1 MKTIAIASF
10 KGGVGKTTTAV
21 NMAAI
26 LATEHDKRV
35 LLVDADGQANATKSL
50 LPVREGEE
58 NLTLSDYLRTDAPET
73 WRRYVS
79 PTTFRGLDIVA
90 GDSGLWAL
98 EMSGGVSNK
107 LLREMRDCV
116 IESGDYDFIIID
128 CPTGVP
134 IGAVS
139 GLLAAN
145 EVIIPAQLDGYSEDG
160 AMEMVAQVEGLHAAN
175 PALRI
180 AGILLTRWQKSD
192 HSTRHERALRER
204 FGIHVFSSHIRYSG
218 KVPES
223 SGNNTTVSAYSPRSG
238 AAVDY
243 RRFVRE
249 YLLAEEAS
257 QDGR

>member
-10 KGGVGKTTTAV
+10 KGGVGKTTTAI

-50 LPVREGEE
+50 LPVREQEPA
-58 NLTLSDYLRTDAPET
+58 LTLTDFFRADLPDM
-73 WRRYVS
+73 WRQYVS
-79 PTTFRGLDIVA
+79 PTTFRGLDIIP
-90 GDSGLWAL
+90 GDSSLWAL
-98 EMSGGVSNK
+98 EMSGGVRNN
-107 LLREMRDCV
+107 LLRDMRNAIMETDA
-116 IESGDYDFIIID
+116 YDFIIID

-134 IGAVS
+134 IGTVA

-145 EVIIPAQLDGYSEDG
+145 EVIIPAQLGGYAEDG
-160 AMEMVAQVEGLHAAN
+160 AMEMVSQVEGFRTAN
-175 PALRI
+175 PDIRV
-180 AGILLTRWQKSD
+180 GGVLLTKWAKSD
-192 HSTRHERALRER
+192 HSIRHERALRER
-204 FGIHVFSSHIRYSG
+204 YGINVYSTNVRYSG

-223 SGNNTTVSAYSPRSG
+223 TGNNTTVSAYSPRSA

-249 YLLAEEAS
+249 YLGGEEA
-257 QDGR
+257 GKNG